1 MGIAEARMQGVML
14 QVPTVRRTRK
24 FLRWESLR
32 FSHPTI
38 LLNLAVRQ
46 CLTYGAHL
54 PTPPSVGRAL
64 PSERAIG
71 PCGAILTVC
80 EDVKIV

>member
-46 CLTYGAHL
+46 CLTYIPTLLAHQN
-54 PTPPSVGRAL
+54 VGW
-64 PSERAIG
+64 E
-71 PCGAILTVC
+71 
-80 EDVKIV
+80 